1 MNRAKIMNL
10 GPKTLVIKFE
20 DVSAAEAKG
29 YASELGDTL
38 LASVPGATQDH
49 IPDTPLSQAGGTT
62 VVLLVERQSLAA
74 FHKALETWFQLHPG
88 VALTIEDSYLG
99 YRSVFAPP
107 REGMRYR
114 CPCCHYKTLEERGGY
129 DICPVCFW
137 EDDGQDDQDADTVR
151 VITPNHMSLTQGRE
165 NYRRFGASQERL
177 IPHVRPPLPEEL

>member
-20 DVSAAEAKG
+20 DVSVAEAKG

-38 LASVPGATQDH
+38 LASVP
-49 IPDTPLSQAGGTT
+49 DTPLSQEGGTT

-107 REGMRYR
+107 RERMRYR

-165 NYRRFGASQERL
+165 NYRRFGVSQERL

>member
-1 MNRAKIMNL
+1 MHRAKIMNL

-20 DVSAAEAKG
+20 DVSAAEAKD

-38 LASVPGATQDH
+38 LASVPGATPDH
-49 IPDTPLSQAGGTT
+49 IPDTPLSQEGGTT

-107 REGMRYR
+107 REGLRYR

-129 DICPVCFW
+129 GICPVGFC
-137 EDDGQDDQDADTVR
+137 EDVG
-151 VITPNHMSLTQGRE
+151 
-165 NYRRFGASQERL
+165 
-177 IPHVRPPLPEEL
+177 PHAQHPHTL